1 MASTV
6 EETRILCGPTEE
18 LAVLVQ
24 EFRNALRELDKN
36 TTPCSLEE
44 ARVEAAEYFEPSHTV
59 VGLFREN
66 SLIGFSVVSATEG
79 VYWLS
84 WIYVKPKDRGFFNA
98 SRLFDASEK
107 IALDAGEDRLYIWVH
122 PDNSRM
128 LHFLKKKGYDT
139 LNLIEVTKRE
149 RQTAEEIRIFDNV
162 LWY

>member
-1 MASTV
+1 MAGTV
-6 EETRILCGPTEE
+6 EDTRILLGPTEE

-36 TTPCSLEE
+36 ATPCSLDE
-44 ARVEAAEYFEPSHTV
+44 ARDEAAEYFEPGHTV
-59 VGLFREN
+59 VGLYRED
-66 SLIGFSVVSATEG
+66 SLIGFSVVSLTDG

-84 WIYVKPKDRGFFNA
+84 WIYVKPENRGFTNA

-107 IALDAGEDRLYIWVH
+107 IALEAGEDRLYVWVH
-122 PDNSRM
+122 PNNNLM
-128 LHFLKKKGYDT
+128 LRFLKKKGYDT

-149 RQTAEEIRIFDNV
+149 RQGSKEVRIFDNI